1 MKTAIF
7 LANGFEEIEAL
18 TVVDILRRCKIEID
32 MISITDRSEVCGS
45 HHITVQ
51 ADKLLHETSFADY
64 DMLILPG
71 GKAGVENLEACK
83 PLIQLLI
90 EFDKAQK
97 RISAIC
103 AAPSILGHLGILR
116 GRNACAYPTFEK
128 ELSGAEVTGN
138 EVEISEH
145 IITSRGM
152 GCSIPFALT
161 IVEKLLNRE
170 VAEECKKT
178 IIYEQRNKS

>member
-1 MKTAIF
+1 MKAALF
-7 LANGFEEIEAL
+7 LADGFEEIEAL
-18 TVVDILRRCKIEID
+18 TVVDILRRCKIEIE
-32 MISITDRSEVCGS
+32 MITISNKLEVYGS
-45 HHITVQ
+45 HKICVK
-51 ADKLLHETSFADY
+51 ADKLFQEMNYTDC

-83 PLIQLLI
+83 PLIQLLK
-90 EFDKAQK
+90 EFDETQK

-103 AAPSILGHLGILR
+103 AAPSILGHLGMLR

-128 ELSGAEVTGN
+128 ELLGAEVTNN
-138 EVEISEH
+138 EVEVSEH